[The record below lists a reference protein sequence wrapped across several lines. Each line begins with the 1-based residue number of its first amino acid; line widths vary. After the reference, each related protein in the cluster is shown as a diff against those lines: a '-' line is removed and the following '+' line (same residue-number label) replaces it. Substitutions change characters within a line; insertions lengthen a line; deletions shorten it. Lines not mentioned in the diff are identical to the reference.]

1 MSQSPEERIPEE
13 DDTAEAPLTMAASVI
28 LTNLPRDASKALQTA
43 GELAVQKGTYLD
55 DPPPYS
61 QLRAPGFYIFLNYF
75 LSENCQICLLLQ
87 YISFLQLLQ
96 GCRHLLALPHSRPP
110 VLCL

>member
-1 MSQSPEERIPEE
+1 MSKSPEERIPEE

-75 LSENCQICLLLQ
+75 LSENCQSVC
-87 YISFLQLLQ
+87 YYNISLSYNYYK
-96 GCRHLLALPHSRPP
+96 AVVVIP
-110 VLCL
+110 